1 MPDHL
6 KTPFVQSQQ
15 AASQQRAV
23 HLANLLG
30 KGLPCTVTAVML
42 GPVVTVAFD
51 QTHSIFNIPPIT
63 MPINTWEGIRPSIQV
78 GDKGRA
84 YPGSTQIQTLSG
96 LGKGTPSLGLEGNLS
111 TLCFHPVSSK
121 NWMPVDPN
129 VLTMYG
135 KNGVTLMDTA
145 KHGIFSLTSTGLTL
159 TFQGGA
165 TFMFGNDGSFKASG
179 GITAGNGT
187 GDSVTLQHH
196 KHSQNNDGHGDS
208 EADVEPPTAGT

>member
-1 MPDHL
+1 MADHL

-63 MPINTWEGIRPSIQV
+63 MPVNTPEYIRLPIQV

-84 YPGSTQIQTLSG
+84 HPGSTQVQTLSG

-111 TLCFHPVSSK
+111 TLVFHPVSSK
-121 NWMPVDPN
+121 NWSAVDPN
-129 VLTMYG
+129 ALTMYG
-135 KNGVTLMDTA
+135 KNGVVLMDTGKKA
-145 KHGIFSLTSTGLTL
+145 VFTMTPTGLTITIGTGTL
-159 TFQGGA
+159 TIDA
-165 TFMFGNDGSFKASG
+165 AGNLKISG
-179 GITAGNGT
+179 NITAGQGT
-187 GDSVTLQHH
+187 GDAVTLQNHTH
-196 KHSQNNDGHGDS
+196 AQGADSHGDL
-208 EADVEPPTAGT
+208 EVETNKPTGGS